1 MVERVSFKDGVD
13 LLLKK
18 MASTS
23 HDLSYWAAKKG
34 RVHQRRHSALSC
46 GPRGKVFRLSTLKQA
61 RANLVMVFSPTPLS
75 LEGINQQAHVLY
87 SGS

>member
-23 HDLSYWAAKKG
+23 HDLSYWATKKG
-34 RVHQRRHSALSC
+34 RVHQHRQSALSC
-46 GPRGKVFRLSTLKQA
+46 GPRRKVFRLSTLKQA
-61 RANLVMVFSPTPLS
+61 RANPGMVFSPTPLS
-75 LEGINQQAHVLY
+75 LEEISQQTHVLY